1 MWVPVSL
8 CQLPANPLLEVFFR
22 GSHSD
27 VLVAED
33 QVLFN
38 IVQIPNSG

>member
-22 GSHSD
+22 GSHVD

-33 QVLFN
+33 QVPLN
-38 IVQIPNSG
+38 IVEILNRS